1 MIRLSN
7 IRKTFRT
14 SEVETTAVSNIDL
27 TIAKGDFLAVMGP
40 SGSGKSTLL
49 SIVGML
55 DSATDGTYLFEGTD
69 VSNASDTVLTRMR
82 RQHTGFIFQ
91 AFNLIP
97 HMTVERNVEVGLLY
111 RSIDRRVRQKRCAA
125 ALRDV
130 GLDARARHYPGQL
143 SGGQQQRVAIARALV
158 GNPSL
163 ILADEPTGNLDSRN
177 GSQVMDILKAIAAA
191 GTTIIMVTHD
201 ETLAKQAGRTVTMRD
216 GRIVE
221 H

>member
-1 MIRLSN
+1 MIRLN
-7 IRKTFRT
+7 DIGKTFRT

-27 TIAKGDFLAVMGP
+27 TVAKGDFLALMGP

-55 DSATDGTYLFEGTD
+55 DSATEGTYLFEGTD
-69 VSNASDTVLTRMR
+69 VSNASDTLLTRMR

-97 HMTVERNVEVGLLY
+97 HMTVERNVEIGLLY
-111 RSIDRRVRQKRCAA
+111 RGIDRRVRQKRCAA
-125 ALRDV
+125 VLRDV

-177 GSQVMDILKAIAAA
+177 GSQVMEILKAIAAA

-201 ETLAKQAGRTVTMRD
+201 ETLAKQAGRTVMMRD